1 MALCDDVAWGEV
13 VSGPACH
20 WVWVGCIRFGMCLG
34 GAAVFRRARGIW
46 VRFVRGREACDGLL
60 GGEGSV
66 TRGGRRVAVGPVRWA
81 FFLPFLSSYFSFE
94 IVFLSSDAS
103 TIFGSDETHGPNEGR
118 HLQGQRKKAQG
129 GPVTVC

>member
-1 MALCDDVAWGEV
+1 MGRGGFRARVSLGLGGVYTVWDV
-13 VSGPACH
+13 
-20 WVWVGCIRFGMCLG
+20 FG

-66 TRGGRRVAVGPVRWA
+66 TRGGRRVAVGPRTGPLARWA

-103 TIFGSDETHGPNEGR
+103 TIFGSETHGPNEGR

-129 GPVTVC
+129 GLVIVC